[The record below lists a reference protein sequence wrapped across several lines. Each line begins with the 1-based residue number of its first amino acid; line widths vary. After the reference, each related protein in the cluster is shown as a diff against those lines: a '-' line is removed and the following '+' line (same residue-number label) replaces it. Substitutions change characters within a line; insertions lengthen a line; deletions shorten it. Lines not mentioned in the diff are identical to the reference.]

1 MAKARITID
10 VDVNKL
16 EWIKNYIDKAN
27 MSRNRFFD
35 EAIDCYKNAIMVS
48 DKNDNGVKK

>member
-16 EWIKNYIDKAN
+16 EWIKNYCDINKI
-27 MSRNRFFD
+27 SRNRFFD
-35 EAIDCYKNAIMVS
+35 EAIDHYKNTLLV
-48 DKNDNGVKK
+48 DKNDGVKK